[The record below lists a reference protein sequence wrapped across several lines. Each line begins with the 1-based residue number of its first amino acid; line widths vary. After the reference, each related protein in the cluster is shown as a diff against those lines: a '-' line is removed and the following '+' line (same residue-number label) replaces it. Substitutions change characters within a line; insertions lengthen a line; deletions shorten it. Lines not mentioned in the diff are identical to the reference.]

1 MSVRAAVILGIFILL
16 AALVHGGLYAPGR
29 DFVMN
34 RFTGWFAFVPGEDE
48 EWDDEEGGVNDAVCR
63 ALTSRRP
70 PDNVVR
76 LHRRR

>member
-1 MSVRAAVILGIFILL
+1 MSLRAAVVLGLFLLL
-16 AALVHGGLYAPGR
+16 AALVHGGIYAPGH
-29 DFVMN
+29 DFVFN

-48 EWDDEEGGVNDAVCR
+48 DYGDDGDVTGASCR

-70 PDNVVR
+70 PDRVGG